1 VTEELAIASRNET
14 FSLVPRRLTLPS
26 CHIGLGTMAAALAA
40 LSLALLGH
48 FVI

>member
-1 VTEELAIASRNET
+1 
-14 FSLVPRRLTLPS
+14 VPRPLSLSRQPTK
-26 CHIGLGTMAAALAA
+26 IGVGTMAAAIAA